1 MFVYLV
7 FFAALFMEGIGSY
20 ISILGLIS
28 LFSFTPVIILMSISI
43 DIAKILGVS
52 ILYKYW
58 NELSKLYKMILI
70 PMVIT
75 LMCIT
80 SSGVF
85 GYLSSQFMTTIEPN
99 KAITTKID
107 IINQSITSLNNQKQ
121 VNMNRK
127 KEIDTQIANLPPNY
141 VNGRQ
146 KLMSSFSE
154 ETRSLEA
161 KNSEIDK
168 KLEGLQTESQTLK
181 SQEVSS
187 NAHIGQIVYISKLF
201 KIPLESAISGIIGII
216 IFVFDPLAIML
227 ILCGNFI
234 LAKNEALKQKI
245 KKEETPEEKPEE
257 PKQKRQYR
265 RKVKDIPEEPKFE
278 EINEKEL
285 LDVLKIT
292 QPELLDAASENKSEE
307 VDSTPTYAPSALDH
321 PSIQPEKWVDDV
333 SSSRK
338 NLYK

>member
-107 IINQSITSLNNQKQ
+107 MINQSITSLNNQKQ
-121 VNMNRK
+121 VISFAKFTDHINIIMNTCGCLMQ
-127 KEIDTQIANLPPNY
+127 IDDHCGIFFFPFILLQHFFC
-141 VNGRQ
+141 Q
-146 KLMSSFSE
+146 CFSE
-154 ETRSLEA
+154 
-161 KNSEIDK
+161 
-168 KLEGLQTESQTLK
+168 
-181 SQEVSS
+181 V
-187 NAHIGQIVYISKLF
+187 
-201 KIPLESAISGIIGII
+201 
-216 IFVFDPLAIML
+216 
-227 ILCGNFI
+227 
-234 LAKNEALKQKI
+234 
-245 KKEETPEEKPEE
+245 
-257 PKQKRQYR
+257 
-265 RKVKDIPEEPKFE
+265 
-278 EINEKEL
+278 
-285 LDVLKIT
+285 
-292 QPELLDAASENKSEE
+292 
-307 VDSTPTYAPSALDH
+307 
-321 PSIQPEKWVDDV
+321 
-333 SSSRK
+333 
-338 NLYK
+338 